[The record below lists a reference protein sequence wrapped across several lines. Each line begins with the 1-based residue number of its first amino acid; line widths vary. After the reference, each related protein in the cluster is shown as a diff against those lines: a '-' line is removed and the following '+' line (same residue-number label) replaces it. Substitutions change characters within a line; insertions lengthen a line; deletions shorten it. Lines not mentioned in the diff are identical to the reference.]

1 MGTEALHG
9 ATPQGCMRTLG
20 AQTAPSANRWVRS
33 RHQAQISTS
42 FSLCCCAGIHKP
54 GSVDSTSCIACRR
67 IVGGGDSPPASAL
80 SILYRRHRCRRHR
93 CQAPAS
99 LAHVAAFSCP
109 LKYPRLPPEQQSAPP
124 ARRTLQSSVPLLVV
138 SYYIGHELAPPLQLT
153 FHIEAP
159 HAEVD
164 HRFYR
169 HQC

>member
-1 MGTEALHG
+1 MPHPGTAAPRLSPVMGTEALHG

-67 IVGGGDSPPASAL
+67 IVGGGDSPPASAGL
-80 SILYRRHRCRRHR
+80 SVLCRRHRCRRHR

-109 LKYPRLPPEQQSAPP
+109 LKYLRLPPEQQSAPP
-124 ARRTLQSSVPLLVV
+124 RP
-138 SYYIGHELAPPLQLT
+138 
-153 FHIEAP
+153 P
-159 HAEVD
+159 HATVIGATSRGFLL
-164 HRFYR
+164 HWT
-169 HQC
+169 